1 MIRRGWDTSW
11 ALLLGMALAGLCS
24 ASAAAPPQRAFEPRN
39 FTGLTAKVIS
49 SEDDATI
56 DFDFDTYGGGGLHFA
71 HCREVPARLM
81 DLVKDPQGIYA
92 EELRLNCLA
101 VHRYANSQ
109 PAHRS
114 HMPARWSRDA
124 VAKLPAQVLPELGP
138 DDAATPTVTQP
149 RLTLARRPGGRRITL
164 DRDGDVRV
172 DGTEVYALFY
182 RLAQADFNGDGYQD
196 WLLRMDWGAKEGSMK
211 GSQLL
216 VVTRLTPDGP
226 LRLLERISRR

>member
-1 MIRRGWDTSW
+1 MDRRRWDTSR
-11 ALLLGMALAGLCS
+11 ALLLGMLLVGLSS
-24 ASAAAPPQRAFEPRN
+24 AAAAAPPQRAFEPRN

-56 DFDFDTYGGGGLHFA
+56 DFDFDKLGGGPLHLA
-71 HCREVPARLM
+71 HCREVPTKLM

-92 EELRLNCLA
+92 EKLRLNCLA

-109 PAHRS
+109 PARRS
-114 HMPARWSRDA
+114 HMPAHWSRDA

-149 RLTLARRPGGRRITL
+149 RLTLARRPGARHITL
-164 DRDGDVRV
+164 NRYGDVRV
-172 DGTEVYALFY
+172 DGPEVHALFY

-196 WLLRMDWGAKEGSMK
+196 WLLRMDWGAQEGSLK
-211 GSQLL
+211 STQLL
-216 VVTRLTPDGP
+216 LVTRLTPDGP
-226 LRLLERISRR
+226 LRLLERISR